1 MAGVPKLVDLC
12 MTAIAD
18 ELLQGD
24 ENGDM
29 LSVIYELPSELFDS
43 LLPHFTPLALQ
54 KLQQNLPSDF
64 GDNFDH
70 AHDHHSHSRKR
81 RRYGVLDTTW
91 HSLYKARWP
100 GVCQQK
106 QGVDWLDKHDEAEY
120 DSADDWQQMYWETH
134 LQDCVDAVAET
145 AMIPSYDGSI
155 GEIQVPDGILE
166 QIGCKSHLV
175 KLTYLK
181 FSCHCQ
187 QFGVYTSTTKTSKC
201 TLCCR
206 NLCKLQFFFGYRTNG
221 HDLYVLNAWA
231 AGLICEDLLQSSKLG
246 CLELQWIKSNDHVEG
261 LCKLLHQNSETLK
274 SIEFIHCK
282 FSPTFIDAICNS
294 LQTKDQTH
302 GVEHFSV
309 KRSSF
314 LQTDSSP
321 IPDGLLLFL
330 TSGRSL
336 QSLVLCDDRVGR
348 NFARV
353 VFNSLL
359 DISASISKLD
369 LSENNI
375 YGFLS
380 QFRWRSS
387 TLSVEMSK
395 SLKSLRVLNLR
406 SCNLARED
414 AECLKQALVY
424 MPNLDNLDLS
434 DNSIDDGIRTLITY
448 FAEIS
453 GRDLPFTELKLEN
466 CELTCEPVIELLGVL
481 SNMNKPLKSL
491 SIKGN
496 RLGSKIGTSLGK
508 FLCTGI
514 CSLDVEDI
522 GLGSSGFM
530 EAGKKISK
538 ELKIAYIN
546 ISNNQGGIEAAN
558 FISRLIS
565 QAHKIV
571 AIDARYNLMRLESLS
586 VISSALKASKGKLE
600 HLDLAGNSFCDQI
613 ADEASFLAEFRTNGQ
628 FGGNLLL
635 YAAPNEPYDN
645 DP

>member
-1 MAGVPKLVDLC
+1 
-12 MTAIAD
+12 
-18 ELLQGD
+18 
-24 ENGDM
+24 
-29 LSVIYELPSELFDS
+29 
-43 LLPHFTPLALQ
+43 
-54 KLQQNLPSDF
+54 
-64 GDNFDH
+64 
-70 AHDHHSHSRKR
+70 
-81 RRYGVLDTTW
+81 
-91 HSLYKARWP
+91 
-100 GVCQQK
+100 
-106 QGVDWLDKHDEAEY
+106 
-120 DSADDWQQMYWETH
+120 
-134 LQDCVDAVAET
+134 
-145 AMIPSYDGSI
+145 
-155 GEIQVPDGILE
+155 
-166 QIGCKSHLV
+166 
-175 KLTYLK
+175 YLK

-187 QFGVYTSTTKTSKC
+187 QFGVYARQLRLPNA
-201 TLCCR
+201 LCVAETC
-206 NLCKLQFFFGYRTNG
+206 
-221 HDLYVLNAWA
+221 
-231 AGLICEDLLQSSKLG
+231 DLLQSSNLG
-246 CLELQWIKSNDHVEG
+246 SLELQWIKSNDHVEG

-274 SIEFIHCK
+274 SVEFIHCK

-294 LQTKDQTH
+294 LHTKGLQTH
-302 GVEHFSV
+302 GVKHFSI

-321 IPDGLLLFL
+321 IPVGLLSFL

-336 QSLVLCDDRVGR
+336 QSLILCDDRVGR

-359 DISASISKLD
+359 DASASISQLD

-387 TLSVEMSK
+387 TLSLEMGK

-414 AECLKQALVY
+414 ADCLKQALVY

-448 FAEIS
+448 FTEIS
-453 GRDLPFTELKLEN
+453 GRDLQFAELKLEN
-466 CELTCEPVIELLGVL
+466 CELNCEPVIELLGVL
-481 SNMNKPLKSL
+481 SNMSKPLKLL

-496 RLGSKIGTSLGK
+496 RLGSKIGASLGK
-508 FLCTGI
+508 ILCTGI

-522 GLGSSGFM
+522 GLGSSGLL
-530 EAGKKISK
+530 EAGEKIFK
-538 ELKIAYIN
+538 ELKIAYLN
-546 ISNNQGGIEAAN
+546 ISNNQGGIQAAI

-565 QAHKIV
+565 HAHKIV
-571 AIDARYNLMRLESLS
+571 AIDARYNLMPLESLS

-613 ADEASFLAEFRTNGQ
+613 ADATSVLAEFRTNGQ

-635 YAAPNEPYDN
+635 SAAPNVPYDN